1 MKCIQEDDIRST
13 RDYTE
18 AESLMLDMT
27 MSCNKKEA
35 IKWLTYF
42 SSSNCNERL
51 LQGFN
56 NDARIL
62 AAKDL
67 LTELKSNITCKSK
80 PRDLVIGDRV
90 ECNGAS
96 RTVLRMLHQ
105 DVYSDGIYDVEFLDG
120 LGRYCHWKSEVD
132 GGKVIYRDSIFEK
145 EGTTEF
151 CSRKS
156 ELEKFASGAV
166 YEVPINTAALN
177 PDISRA
183 ILNCISCRYVMTVRG
198 SKYVLLD
205 LSKDVKS
212 ATFLSNYNHYACI
225 EKAAKNCNLPYY
237 KTSVGLSDYFSKSH
251 MQKYLDMAM
260 SLQQGVYFFG
270 SILRWTTYGTLEF
283 TLLRLE

>member
-1 MKCIQEDDIRST
+1 MKCIQEDEIRST
-13 RDYTE
+13 RDYTG
-18 AESLMLDMT
+18 AQSLMLDMT
-27 MSCNKKEA
+27 MSCNKEEA

-67 LTELKSNITCKSK
+67 LASIRFEDSVK
-80 PRDLVIGDRV
+80 PRDLMIGDRID
-90 ECNGAS
+90 CKGAS

-105 DVYSDGIYDVEFLDG
+105 EVYSDGVYDVEFLDG
-120 LGRYCHWKSEVD
+120 LGRYCHWKSNVD
-132 GGKVIYRDSIFEK
+132 GGNVVYRDGIFEK
-145 EGTTEF
+145 DGTLEF
-151 CSRKS
+151 CSRKF
-156 ELEKFASGAV
+156 ELEKFASGEV
-166 YEVPINTAALN
+166 YEIPVNSAALN
-177 PDISRA
+177 SDVSRA
-183 ILNCISCRYVMTVRG
+183 ILNCISCRYAMTLRG
-198 SKYVLLD
+198 TKYVLLD

-225 EKAAKNCNLPYY
+225 EKAAKNCGLPYY
-237 KTSVGLSDYFSKSH
+237 RTSVSLNDYYSKGH
-251 MQKYLDMAM
+251 MQKYLDMAI
-260 SLQQGVYFFG
+260 SLKDGVYSFG

>member
-1 MKCIQEDDIRST
+1 MKCIREEDIRST
-13 RDYTE
+13 KDYTG
-18 AESLMLDMT
+18 AKSLMLDMT
-27 MSCNKKEA
+27 MSCNKEEA

-67 LTELKSNITCKSK
+67 LASIRFEDSVK
-80 PRDLVIGDRV
+80 PRDLVIGDRI

-105 DVYSDGIYDVEFLDG
+105 EVYSDGVYDVEFLDG
-120 LGRYCHWKSEVD
+120 LGRYCHWKSNVD
-132 GGKVIYRDSIFEK
+132 GGNVVYRDGIFEK
-145 EGTTEF
+145 DDTLEF

-156 ELEKFASGAV
+156 ELEKFASGEV
-166 YEVPINTAALN
+166 YEIPVNRAALN
-177 PDISRA
+177 SDVSRA
-183 ILNCISCRYVMTVRG
+183 ILNCISCRYAMTLRG
-198 SKYVLLD
+198 TKYVLLD

-225 EKAAKNCNLPYY
+225 EKAAKNCGLPYY
-237 KTSVGLSDYFSKSH
+237 RTSVSLNDYFSKSH
-251 MQKYLDMAM
+251 MQKYLDMVI
-260 SLQQGVYFFG
+260 SLKDGVYSFG

>member
-1 MKCIQEDDIRST
+1 MKCIREEGIRST
-13 RDYTE
+13 KDYTG
-18 AESLMLDMT
+18 AKSLMLDMT
-27 MSCNKKEA
+27 MSCNKEEA

-56 NDARIL
+56 NDVRIL

-67 LTELKSNITCKSK
+67 LVSIRSEGSVK
-80 PRDLVIGDRV
+80 PRDLVIGDRI

-105 DVYSDGIYDVEFLDG
+105 EVYSDGVYDVEFLDG

-132 GGKVIYRDSIFEK
+132 GGNVTYRDSIFEK
-145 EGTTEF
+145 EDAVEF
-151 CSRKS
+151 CSRKP
-156 ELEKFASGAV
+156 ELEQYTSGAV
-166 YEVPINTAALN
+166 YEIPIRDAFLKPNV
-177 PDISRA
+177 SQA
-183 ILNCISCRYVMTVRG
+183 ILNCISCKYAMVLRG
-198 SKYVLLD
+198 TKYVLLD

-225 EKAAKNCNLPYY
+225 EKAAKNCGLPYY
-237 KTSVGLSDYFSKSH
+237 RTSVSLNDYFSKSH
-251 MQKYLDMAM
+251 MQKYLDMVI
-260 SLQQGVYFFG
+260 SLKDRVYSFG

>member
-18 AESLMLDMT
+18 AGSLMLDMT
-27 MSCNKKEA
+27 MSCNKEEA

-62 AAKDL
+62 VAKDL
-67 LTELKSNITCKSK
+67 LTKLKGNITCHSK

-105 DVYSDGIYDVEFLDG
+105 DVYSDGIYDVEFMDG
-120 LGRYCHWKSEVD
+120 IGRYCHWKSEVD

-166 YEVPINTAALN
+166 YEIPINIAALN
-177 PDISRA
+177 QDISRA
-183 ILNCISCRYVMTVRG
+183 ILNCISCRYVMTIRG

-212 ATFLSNYNHYACI
+212 ATFLSNYKHYTCV
-225 EKAAKNCNLPYY
+225 ERAAKNCNLPYY
-237 KTSVGLSDYFSKSH
+237 RTSVSLNDYYSKGH
-251 MQKYLDMAM
+251 MQKYIDMAI
-260 SLQQGVYFFG
+260 SLKDGVYSFG

>member
-1 MKCIQEDDIRST
+1 MPNVGINSIKLTKEYELAKNI
-13 RDYTE
+13 
-18 AESLMLDMT
+18 MMDMT

-56 NDARIL
+56 KDARIL

-67 LTELKSNITCKSK
+67 LTELRGNITCKSK

-132 GGKVIYRDSIFEK
+132 GGNVTYRDGIFEK

-166 YEVPINTAALN
+166 YEIPINTAALN

-183 ILNCISCRYVMTVRG
+183 ILNCISCRYAMTLRG
-198 SKYVLLD
+198 TKYVLLD

-225 EKAAKNCNLPYY
+225 EKAAKNCGLPYY
-237 KTSVGLSDYFSKSH
+237 RTSVSLNDYYSKGH
-251 MQKYLDMAM
+251 MQKYLDMAI
-260 SLQQGVYFFG
+260 SLKDGVYSFG

>member
-18 AESLMLDMT
+18 AKYLMLDMT
-27 MSCNKKEA
+27 MSCDKEEA
-35 IKWLTYF
+35 INWLTYF
-42 SSSNCNERL
+42 SSSNCNERN
-51 LQGFN
+51 LQGFD

-67 LTELKSNITCKSK
+67 LTELRGNITCKSK

-105 DVYSDGIYDVEFLDG
+105 DVYSDGIYDVEFMDG
-120 LGRYCHWKSEVD
+120 IGRYCHWKSEVD

-166 YEVPINTAALN
+166 Y
-177 PDISRA
+177 
-183 ILNCISCRYVMTVRG
+183 
-198 SKYVLLD
+198 
-205 LSKDVKS
+205 VKE
-212 ATFLSNYNHYACI
+212 NH
-225 EKAAKNCNLPYY
+225 E
-237 KTSVGLSDYFSKSH
+237 
-251 MQKYLDMAM
+251 DM
-260 SLQQGVYFFG
+260 SY
-270 SILRWTTYGTLEF
+270 T
-283 TLLRLE
+283 

>member
-1 MKCIQEDDIRST
+1 MKCIQEDEIRST
-13 RDYTE
+13 RDYTG
-18 AESLMLDMT
+18 AQSLMLDMT
-27 MSCNKKEA
+27 MSCNKEEA

-67 LTELKSNITCKSK
+67 LASIRFEDSVK
-80 PRDLVIGDRV
+80 PRDLMIGDRID
-90 ECNGAS
+90 CKGAS

-105 DVYSDGIYDVEFLDG
+105 EVYSDGVYDVEFLDG
-120 LGRYCHWKSEVD
+120 LGRYCHWKSNVD
-132 GGKVIYRDSIFEK
+132 GGNVVYRDGIFEK
-145 EGTTEF
+145 DGTLEF

-156 ELEKFASGAV
+156 ELEKFASGEV
-166 YEVPINTAALN
+166 YEIPVNSAALN
-177 PDISRA
+177 SDVSRA
-183 ILNCISCRYVMTVRG
+183 ILNCISCRYAMTLRG
-198 SKYVLLD
+198 TKYVLLD

-225 EKAAKNCNLPYY
+225 EKAAKNCGLPYY
-237 KTSVGLSDYFSKSH
+237 RTSVSLNDYYSKGH
-251 MQKYLDMAM
+251 MQKYLDMAI
-260 SLQQGVYFFG
+260 SLKDGVYSFG

>member
-1 MKCIQEDDIRST
+1 MKCIREEDIRST
-13 RDYTE
+13 KDYTG
-18 AESLMLDMT
+18 AKSLMLDMT
-27 MSCNKKEA
+27 MSCNKEEA

-67 LTELKSNITCKSK
+67 LASIRFEDSVK
-80 PRDLVIGDRV
+80 PRDLIIGDRI

-105 DVYSDGIYDVEFLDG
+105 EVYSDGVYDVEFLDG
-120 LGRYCHWKSEVD
+120 LGRYCHWKSNVD
-132 GGKVIYRDSIFEK
+132 GGNVVYRDGIFEK
-145 EGTTEF
+145 DGTLEF

-156 ELEKFASGAV
+156 ELEKFASGEV
-166 YEVPINTAALN
+166 YEIPVNSAALN
-177 PDISRA
+177 SDVSRA
-183 ILNCISCRYVMTVRG
+183 ILNCISCRYAMTLRG
-198 SKYVLLD
+198 TKYVLLD

-212 ATFLSNYNHYACI
+212 ATFLSNYEHYTCI
-225 EKAAKNCNLPYY
+225 EKAAKNCGLPYY
-237 KTSVGLSDYFSKSH
+237 RTSVSLNDYYSKGH
-251 MQKYLDMAM
+251 MQKYLDMAI
-260 SLQQGVYFFG
+260 SLKDGVYFFG
-270 SILRWTTYGTLEF
+270 SILRWTKYGTLEF

>member
-1 MKCIQEDDIRST
+1 MSNVDINSIRLT
-13 RDYTE
+13 KEYE
-18 AESLMLDMT
+18 LAKNIMIDMT
-27 MSCNKKEA
+27 MSCDKEEA
-35 IKWLTYF
+35 IEWLTYF

-67 LTELKSNITCKSK
+67 LTELKDNITCKIK
-80 PRDLVIGDRV
+80 PRDLVIGDRIN
-90 ECNGAS
+90 CKGAS

-105 DVYSDGIYDVEFLDG
+105 EVYSDGGYDVEFLDG
-120 LGRYCHWKSEVD
+120 LGRYCHWKSNVD
-132 GGKVIYRDSIFEK
+132 GGNVIYRDGIFEK
-145 EGTTEF
+145 DGTLEF

-166 YEVPINTAALN
+166 YEIPINTAALN

-183 ILNCISCRYVMTVRG
+183 ILNCISCKYVMTVRG

-212 ATFLSNYNHYACI
+212 ATFLSNYNQYACI
-225 EKAAKNCNLPYY
+225 EKAAKNCGLPYY
-237 KTSVGLSDYFSKSH
+237 RTSVGLSDYFSKSH
-251 MQKYLDMAM
+251 MQKYLDMVM
-260 SLQQGVYFFG
+260 LLQQGVCFFG

-283 TLLRLE
+283 ALLRLE

>member
-1 MKCIQEDDIRST
+1 MSNVGINSIKLTKEYELAKNI
-13 RDYTE
+13 
-18 AESLMLDMT
+18 MMDMT

-56 NDARIL
+56 KDARIL

-67 LTELKSNITCKSK
+67 LTELRGNITCKSK

-132 GGKVIYRDSIFEK
+132 GGNVTYRDGIFEK
-145 EGTTEF
+145 EGTREF
-151 CSRKS
+151 CSRKP

-166 YEVPINTAALN
+166 YEIPINTAALN

-212 ATFLSNYNHYACI
+212 ATFLSNHKHYTCV
-225 EKAAKNCNLPYY
+225 ERAANCNLPYY
-237 KTSVGLSDYFSKSH
+237 RTSVGLSDYFSKSH
-251 MQKYLDMAM
+251 IQKYLDMVM

>member
-1 MKCIQEDDIRST
+1 MKCIQEDNIRST

-27 MSCNKKEA
+27 MSCNKEEA

-67 LTELKSNITCKSK
+67 LTELKGNITCHSK

-105 DVYSDGIYDVEFLDG
+105 EVYSDGVYDIEFLDG

-151 CSRKS
+151 CSRKP

-166 YEVPINTAALN
+166 YEIPINTAALN
-177 PDISRA
+177 QDISRA

-212 ATFLSNYNHYACI
+212 ATFLSNYNHHACI
-225 EKAAKNCNLPYY
+225 EKAAKNCGLPYY
-237 KTSVGLSDYFSKSH
+237 RTSVSLNDYFSKSH
-251 MQKYLDMAM
+251 IQKYLDMVI
-260 SLQQGVYFFG
+260 SLKDGVYSFG

>member
-27 MSCNKKEA
+27 MGCNKKEA

-96 RTVLRMLHQ
+96 RTVLRMLRQ
-105 DVYSDGIYDVEFLDG
+105 DVYSDGIYDVEFMDG
-120 LGRYCHWKSEVD
+120 SGRYCHWKSVVD
-132 GGKVIYRDSIFEK
+132 GGEVIYRDSIFEK
-145 EGTTEF
+145 EGITEF

-166 YEVPINTAALN
+166 YEIPINTAALN
-177 PDISRA
+177 QDISRA
-183 ILNCISCRYVMTVRG
+183 ILNCISCRYAMTVRG

-212 ATFLSNYNHYACI
+212 ATFLSNHKHYTCI
-225 EKAAKNCNLPYY
+225 ERAAKNCNLPYY
-237 KTSVGLSDYFSKSH
+237 RTSVGLSDYFSKSH
-251 MQKYLDMAM
+251 MQKYLDMVL
-260 SLQQGVYFFG
+260 SLQQGVCFFG
-270 SILRWTTYGTLEF
+270 SILRWTTYETLEF

>member
-1 MKCIQEDDIRST
+1 MKCIREEGIRST
-13 RDYTE
+13 KDYTG
-18 AESLMLDMT
+18 AKSLMLDMT
-27 MSCNKKEA
+27 MSCNKEEA

-67 LTELKSNITCKSK
+67 LASIRFEDSVK
-80 PRDLVIGDRV
+80 PRDLIIGDRID
-90 ECNGAS
+90 CKGAS

-105 DVYSDGIYDVEFLDG
+105 EVYSDGVYDIEFLDG

-151 CSRKS
+151 CSRKP

-166 YEVPINTAALN
+166 YEIPINTAALN
-177 PDISRA
+177 QDISRA

-212 ATFLSNYNHYACI
+212 ATFLSNHKHYTCV
-225 EKAAKNCNLPYY
+225 ERAAKNCNLPYY
-237 KTSVGLSDYFSKSH
+237 RTSVGLSDYFSKSH
-251 MQKYLDMAM
+251 MQKYLDMVM
-260 SLQQGVYFFG
+260 SLHQGVCFFG

>member
-56 NDARIL
+56 KDARIL

-67 LTELKSNITCKSK
+67 LASIRFEDSVK
-80 PRDLVIGDRV
+80 PRDLVIGDRI

-105 DVYSDGIYDVEFLDG
+105 EVYSDGGI
-120 LGRYCHWKSEVD
+120 R
-132 GGKVIYRDSIFEK
+132 R
-145 EGTTEF
+145 
-151 CSRKS
+151 R
-156 ELEKFASGAV
+156 
-166 YEVPINTAALN
+166 
-177 PDISRA
+177 IS
-183 ILNCISCRYVMTVRG
+183 
-198 SKYVLLD
+198 
-205 LSKDVKS
+205 
-212 ATFLSNYNHYACI
+212 
-225 EKAAKNCNLPYY
+225 
-237 KTSVGLSDYFSKSH
+237 
-251 MQKYLDMAM
+251 
-260 SLQQGVYFFG
+260 
-270 SILRWTTYGTLEF
+270 
-283 TLLRLE
+283 

>member
-1 MKCIQEDDIRST
+1 MSDSSIRLT
-13 RDYTE
+13 KDYNL
-18 AESLMLDMT
+18 SKNLMMDMT
-27 MSCNKKEA
+27 MGCSNDEA
-35 IKWLTYF
+35 TRWLIYF
-42 SSSNCNERL
+42 ASNNCNERL
-51 LQGFN
+51 LEVF
-56 NDARIL
+56 DKRARVL

-67 LTELKSNITCKSK
+67 LTELKGNITCHSK

-105 DVYSDGIYDVEFLDG
+105 DVYSDGIYDVEFMDG
-120 LGRYCHWKSEVD
+120 IGRYCHWKSEVD

-166 YEVPINTAALN
+166 YEIPINIAALN
-177 PDISRA
+177 QDISRA
-183 ILNCISCRYVMTVRG
+183 ILNCISCRYVMTIRG

-225 EKAAKNCNLPYY
+225 EKAAKNCGLPYY
-237 KTSVGLSDYFSKSH
+237 RTSVSLNDYYSKGH
-251 MQKYLDMAM
+251 MQKYLDMAI
-260 SLQQGVYFFG
+260 SLKDGVYSFG
-270 SILRWTTYGTLEF
+270 SILRWSTYGTLEF

>member
-18 AESLMLDMT
+18 AGSLMLDMT
-27 MSCNKKEA
+27 MSCNKEEA

-42 SSSNCNERL
+42 SSSNCNERN

-62 AAKDL
+62 VAKDL
-67 LTELKSNITCKSK
+67 LASIRFEDSVK
-80 PRDLVIGDRV
+80 PRDLVIGDRI

-105 DVYSDGIYDVEFLDG
+105 EVYSDGVYDVEFLDG
-120 LGRYCHWKSEVD
+120 LGRYCHWKSNVD
-132 GGKVIYRDSIFEK
+132 GGNVVYRDGIFEK
-145 EGTTEF
+145 DGTLEF

-156 ELEKFASGAV
+156 ELEKFISGEV
-166 YEVPINTAALN
+166 YEIPVNSAALN
-177 PDISRA
+177 SDVSRA
-183 ILNCISCRYVMTVRG
+183 ILNCISCRYAMTLRG
-198 SKYVLLD
+198 TKYVLLD

-212 ATFLSNYNHYACI
+212 ATFLSNYEHYTCI
-225 EKAAKNCNLPYY
+225 EKAAKNCGLPYY
-237 KTSVGLSDYFSKSH
+237 RTSVSLNDYYSKGH
-251 MQKYLDMAM
+251 MQKYIDMAI
-260 SLQQGVYFFG
+260 SLKDGVYSFG

>member
-1 MKCIQEDDIRST
+1 MKCIQEDEIRST
-13 RDYTE
+13 RDYTG
-18 AESLMLDMT
+18 AQSLMLDMT
-27 MSCNKKEA
+27 MSCNKEEA

-96 RTVLRMLHQ
+96 RTVLRMLRQ
-105 DVYSDGIYDVEFLDG
+105 DVYSDGIYGVEFLDG
-120 LGRYCHWKSEVD
+120 LGMYCHWKSEVD
-132 GGKVIYRDSIFEK
+132 GGNVTYRDGIFEK

-151 CSRKS
+151 CSRKP

-166 YEVPINTAALN
+166 YEIPINTAALN

-183 ILNCISCRYVMTVRG
+183 ILNCISCRYVMIVRG

-212 ATFLSNYNHYACI
+212 ATFLSNHKRYTCV
-225 EKAAKNCNLPYY
+225 ERAANCHLPYY
-237 KTSVGLSDYFSKSH
+237 RTSVGLSDYFSKSH
-251 MQKYLDMAM
+251 MQKYLDMVM